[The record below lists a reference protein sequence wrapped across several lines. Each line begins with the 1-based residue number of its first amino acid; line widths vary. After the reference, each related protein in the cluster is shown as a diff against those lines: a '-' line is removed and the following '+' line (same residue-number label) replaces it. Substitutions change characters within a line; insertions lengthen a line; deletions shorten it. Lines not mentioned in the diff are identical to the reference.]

1 MRSSKTIRNNLN
13 TLQLY
18 IHIHSRSIM
27 SSKPIVL
34 VTGANG
40 YIAGPVI
47 EAFLKAGYAVRG
59 TVRSKS
65 SADSLV
71 RALSSYDKDLEIVE
85 VPDIVTPGAFDS
97 AVKGKCL
104 FNLRGLESHNI
115 RCSCYCT
122 SCCWSESQL
131 YRPRTCP

>member
-1 MRSSKTIRNNLN
+1 
-13 TLQLY
+13 
-18 IHIHSRSIM
+18 M

-59 TVRSKS
+59 TARSKS
-65 SADSLV
+65 SADPLL

-85 VPDIVTPGAFDS
+85 VPDIVASGAFDA
-97 AVKGKCL
+97 AVKGKRL
-104 FNLRGLESHNI
+104 FYL
-115 RCSCYCT
+115 
-122 SCCWSESQL
+122 
-131 YRPRTCP
+131 

>member
-1 MRSSKTIRNNLN
+1 MAFQEVLKNRKKYLQHYLI
-13 TLQLY
+13 QLY
-18 IHIHSRSIM
+18 IHIHPQLTM

-65 SADSLV
+65 SADPLV
-71 RALSSYDKDLEIVE
+71 RALSAYEQDLEIVE
-85 VPDIVTPGAFDS
+85 VPDIVASGAFDS

-104 FNLRGLESHNI
+104 FYLR
-115 RCSCYCT
+115 
-122 SCCWSESQL
+122 
-131 YRPRTCP
+131 

>member
-1 MRSSKTIRNNLN
+1 
-13 TLQLY
+13 
-18 IHIHSRSIM
+18 M

-59 TVRSKS
+59 TVRSRS
-65 SADSLV
+65 SADPLV
-71 RALSSYDKDLEIVE
+71 RALSAYEEDLEIVE
-85 VPDIVTPGAFDS
+85 VPDIVASGAFDS

-104 FNLRGLESHNI
+104 
-115 RCSCYCT
+115 
-122 SCCWSESQL
+122 L
-131 YRPRTCP
+131 YLG